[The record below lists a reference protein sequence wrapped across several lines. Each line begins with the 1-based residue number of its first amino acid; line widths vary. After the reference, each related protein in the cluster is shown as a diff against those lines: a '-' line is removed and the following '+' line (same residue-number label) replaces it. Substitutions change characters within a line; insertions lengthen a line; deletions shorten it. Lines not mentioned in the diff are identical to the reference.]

1 MIKITTWIVFTSIMA
16 ATAMA
21 TGCGDKMITLD
32 PNLGLG
38 KLNCTDMGNYS
49 RSGCENLR
57 KDGNIVCRLTPLADQ
72 TVDCYHMEC
81 QWKEQEDYI
90 LSWSISHPY
99 DTIDVEMKPEF
110 DISPEMSLFFT
121 LILLALCLPMACAHP
136 EIAVIAFMNSG
147 RTDTRYGRSSR
158 RG

>member
-1 MIKITTWIVFTSIMA
+1 MIKITTWFVFTSIMT
-16 ATAMA
+16 ATTTA
-21 TGCGDKMITLD
+21 TTCGDKMITLD

-49 RSGCENLR
+49 KGGCENLR
-57 KDGNIVCRLTPLADQ
+57 EDGNIVCRLTPLTDQ

-81 QWKEQEDYI
+81 QWKEQDNYA

-121 LILLALCLPMACAHP
+121 LLLLALWLPMACAHP
-136 EIAVIAFMNSG
+136 EIAFIACM
-147 RTDTRYGRSSR
+147 RCDDDDTRYGRSSR

>member
-1 MIKITTWIVFTSIMA
+1 MIKITTWFVFTSIMA

-32 PNLGLG
+32 PN
-38 KLNCTDMGNYS
+38 MGNYS
-49 RSGCENLR
+49 KSGCENLR
-57 KDGNIVCRLTPLADQ
+57 EDGNIVCRLTPLADQ
-72 TVDCYHMEC
+72 TEDCYHMEC

-99 DTIDVEMKPEF
+99 DTIVVEMKPEF